1 MPILGKL
8 FLYGYV
14 IIGGA
19 AVVVVMMMTVVT
31 ALAGVRVIFA
41 VTVAWVSVVSLA
53 PLLFLLYRTVPGLA
67 NPLPDAGPEPGPVAV
82 KND

>member
-19 AVVVVMMMTVVT
+19 AVVVMTVVT

-41 VTVAWVSVVSLA
+41 VTAAWVSVVSLA
-53 PLLFLLYRTVPGLA
+53 PPLFLLYRTVPGLA
-67 NPLPDAGPEPGPVAV
+67 NPLPDADPEPGPVTA

>member
-1 MPILGKL
+1 VPILGKL

-19 AVVVVMMMTVVT
+19 AVVVMWNP
-31 ALAGVRVIFA
+31 AYPGVRVIFA
-41 VTVAWVSVVSLA
+41 VTVAWVSVVSLV

-67 NPLPDAGPEPGPVAV
+67 NPLPDADPEPGPVAV